1 MCRRQTSDA
10 LNAAWAAAGEAIANA
25 LRLQFDGLAGECGGT
40 VERSYSVPEL
50 TEMTG
55 IPGSTLRKLVASG
68 ELPSF
73 SVTGGPKGNRVRE
86 SDWLAFCGEGGRER
100 AGA

>member
-1 MCRRQTSDA
+1 MGARQAGGTA
-10 LNAAWAAAGEAIANA
+10 LDAAWAAAGEAIANA
-25 LRLQFDGLAGECGGT
+25 LKIQFAEVAGNDGST

-50 TEMTG
+50 TEATG

-73 SVTGGPKGNRVRE
+73 SVTGGTHGNRVRE
-86 SDWLAFCGEGGRER
+86 SDWLAFCERGDSDGR
-100 AGA
+100 